1 MILGE
6 ISNLTQISTG
16 NELLNEALRWV
27 AEHHKDAF
35 EKGTLLLNEEGTL
48 RVDRKEVAMLP
59 QAL

>member
-35 EKGTLLLNEEGTL
+35 EIGILSDKYVNISHLLKYL
-48 RVDRKEVAMLP
+48 
-59 QAL
+59 